1 MGPAN
6 ALHPSAQLTRQL
18 LIVTLSKSEIDAGNA
33 PSAEPTSSQSSGD
46 VGRGDGFYAHEEASG
61 EGVDVREVP
70 RDVRV
75 RRSVPS
81 EVAGHEAV
89 ANFMRCPLP
98 PRCCGSSPL
107 ELLAA
112 RVTSPPPAHPKPFFT
127 RRR

>member
-61 EGVDVREVP
+61 EGVDVR
-70 RDVRV
+70 DDWS
-75 RRSVPS
+75 RRCKQPK
-81 EVAGHEAV
+81 
-89 ANFMRCPLP
+89 
-98 PRCCGSSPL
+98 
-107 ELLAA
+107 LLTGTKAQA
-112 RVTSPPPAHPKPFFT
+112 LS
-127 RRR
+127 